1 MQNWIKISFKFIPP
15 QDDRQPRQKKKN
27 IDDTFQKE
35 NGNLLTA
42 AWPCFSMVVVGVVIG
57 VGVGLGFVGL
67 ADMFVDLLARES
79 EPKQLKY
86 VEHGRQADQG
96 QRDVEAWTE
105 TTKLFL

>member
-1 MQNWIKISFKFIPP
+1 
-15 QDDRQPRQKKKN
+15 
-27 IDDTFQKE
+27 
-35 NGNLLTA
+35 
-42 AWPCFSMVVVGVVIG
+42 MVVVGVVIG

-96 QRDVEAWTE
+96 QRDVEA
-105 TTKLFL
+105 